1 MDEKEFRIKL
11 KTNMIAFV
19 IATAGTLC
27 LPQVLNLQ
35 ENTLGFTNSIF
46 SVFMWLLC
54 IYAVSWSLHTIDWQ
68 DRRGWLIAGVL
79 SFLFT
84 TAMLFGVRLEA
95 EGNVNFKDYHL
106 WISLPVLTAL
116 FTILV
121 RKFWNFLGSIEERKS
136 RLAAHI
142 KLPSTPTGAV
152 KYVDVLMFAFLLMCW
167 LPVFLAVYPGF
178 FVYDAQEE
186 WLQVASR
193 NFTTHHPLVHVLLLG
208 GIVCAVHKV
217 TGSYNLGIACYMLVQ
232 MIVVSGCF
240 TYLLVF
246 MRRRRVSKGL
256 RILSL
261 LYFALFPVIVMFTL
275 CSAKDALFTSALL
288 MLLLALIELG
298 SDSEAFFASRKK
310 MAFFVLSALAMMLFR
325 KNGVYAFAVMAVILL
340 LYVNWKFYGR
350 RTEDGTLR
358 PGIHGTGEEDEDH
371 GQEEQTSLQDR
382 LLGKGRNPYLWK
394 MAWLLVVIFAAY
406 YAVNGVLTVALHAK
420 NEENQE
426 ILTVP
431 IQQLAR
437 TYKFNPE
444 VFEPDDIAALH
455 EVLPEEALVLYNPKL
470 SDPVKV
476 HFRNDV
482 YAADKSRYA
491 RLWLKIGL
499 RKPLSYVNAW
509 LMNSYGFWYPDTIID
524 VYSGNTVFTFTYED
538 SSYFGYEVE
547 EPGYRDSKIPWLDRA
562 YRKLSLEISQEKVP
576 IYSMLYSPGGIFWCI
591 AFVFA
596 YMLYRKKYHIVVPY
610 LMVLLVWLT
619 VILGPTYLP
628 RYVLI
633 FWFGMPLFA
642 AMLIEE
648 L

>member
-1 MDEKEFRIKL
+1 MDGKEFAIRL
-11 KTNMIAFV
+11 KVNTIAFV

-27 LPQVLNLQ
+27 FPQVLNLK

-46 SVFMWLLC
+46 SVFVWLLC
-54 IYAVSWSLHTIDWQ
+54 IYAVRWSLHTIDWQ

-84 TAMLFGVRLEA
+84 TAMLFGVRLDA
-95 EGNVNFKDYHL
+95 VGNVDFKDWRL
-106 WISLPVLTAL
+106 WVSLPVLTCL

-121 RKFWNFLGSIEERKS
+121 RKFWNFLGGMEERKHK
-136 RLAAHI
+136 LAEHI
-142 KLPSTPTGAV
+142 KLPVTPKSAV
-152 KYVDVLMFAFLLMCW
+152 KYVDALMFCFLLLCW
-167 LPVFLAVYPGF
+167 IPVLLAVYPGF

-208 GIVCAVHKV
+208 GIICAVHKV
-217 TGSYNLGIACYMLVQ
+217 TDSYNLGIACYMVVQ
-232 MIVVSGCF
+232 MVIVSGCF
-240 TYLLVF
+240 TYLLIF
-246 MRRRRVSKGL
+246 MRRRKVAKGV

-261 LYFALFPVIVMFTL
+261 LYFAFFPVIVMFTL
-275 CSAKDALFTSALL
+275 CSAKDTLFTAALL
-288 MLLLALIELG
+288 MLLLALLELT
-298 SDSEAFFASRKK
+298 SDGEAFFASRKK
-310 MAFFVLSALAMMLFR
+310 MAYFAASALAMMLFR
-325 KNGVYAFAVMAVILL
+325 KNGVYAFAVMAAVLLFYVSRTFPAQEKKRPYFKKTALL
-340 LYVNWKFYGR
+340 LA
-350 RTEDGTLR
+350 
-358 PGIHGTGEEDEDH
+358 
-371 GQEEQTSLQDR
+371 S
-382 LLGKGRNPYLWK
+382 
-394 MAWLLVVIFAAY
+394 IFGAY
-406 YAVNGVLTVALHAK
+406 FLINSVLTVALHAQ

-444 VFEPDDIAALH
+444 IFEPDDVAALH

-476 HFRNDV
+476 HFKNSV
-482 YAADKSRYA
+482 YAADKSRYVK
-491 RLWLKIGL
+491 LWFKIGL
-499 RKPLSYVNAW
+499 KKPLSYLNAW
-509 LMNSYGFWYPDTIID
+509 LMNSYGFWYPDTVID
-524 VYSGNTVFTFTYED
+524 VYSGNTVFTFTYGD

-576 IYSMLYSPGGIFWCI
+576 IYSMLYSLGGIFWGI

-596 YMLYRKKYHIVVPY
+596 YMLYRRKYHIVVPY
-610 LMVLLVWLT
+610 LMVLIVWLT

-633 FWFGMPLFA
+633 FWFGLPLFA
-642 AMLIEE
+642 AMLLEE

>member
-1 MDEKEFRIKL
+1 MDEKEFKIKL
-11 KTNMIAFV
+11 KLNTIAFV

-27 LPQVLNLQ
+27 FPQILNLK

-46 SVFMWLLC
+46 SVFVWLLC
-54 IYAVSWSLHTIDWQ
+54 IYAVRWSLQTIDWQ
-68 DRRGWLIAGVL
+68 DRRGWRIAGIL

-84 TAMLFGVRLEA
+84 TAMLFGVRLDA
-95 EGNVNFKDYHL
+95 VGNVDFKDWRL
-106 WISLPVLTAL
+106 WVSLPVLACL

-121 RKFWNFLGSIEERKS
+121 RKFWNFLGGIEERKH
-136 RLAAHI
+136 RLAEHI
-142 KLPSTPTGAV
+142 RLPVTPAKAV
-152 KYVDVLMFAFLLMCW
+152 KYVDVLTFGFMLLCW
-167 LPVFLAVYPGF
+167 LPVLLAVYPGF

-217 TGSYNLGIACYMLVQ
+217 TDSYNLGIACYMTVQ
-232 MIVVSGCF
+232 MLIVSGCF

-246 MRRRRVSKGL
+246 MRRRKVAKGV
-256 RILSL
+256 RIASL
-261 LYFALFPVIVMFTL
+261 VYFAFFPVIVMFTL
-275 CSAKDALFTSALL
+275 CSAKDTIFTAALL
-288 MLLLALIELG
+288 MLLLALIDLG
-298 SDSEAFFASRKK
+298 SDSGRFFASRNQ
-310 MAFFVLSALAMMLFR
+310 MALFVLSALAMMLFR
-325 KNGVYAFAVMAVILL
+325 KNGVYAFAVMALILL
-340 LYVNWKFYGR
+340 LYVNKKFY
-350 RTEDGTLR
+350 
-358 PGIHGTGEEDEDH
+358 
-371 GQEEQTSLQDR
+371 S
-382 LLGKGRNPYLWK
+382 GKTIRDSHEKAQRPYLRK
-394 MAWLLVVIFAAY
+394 MALLLAIIFASY
-406 YAVNGVLTVALHAK
+406 FMINSVLILALHAK

-444 VFEPDDIAALH
+444 AFDPEDVAALH
-455 EVLPEEALVLYNPKL
+455 AVLPEEALVLYNPKL

-476 HFRNDV
+476 HFRNNV
-482 YAADKSRYA
+482 YAANKTRYA
-491 RLWLKIGL
+491 KLWLKIGL
-499 RKPLSYVNAW
+499 RKPLSYINAW
-509 LMNSYGFWYPDTIID
+509 LMNSYGFWYPDTVID
-524 VYSGNTVFTFTYED
+524 VYSGNTVFTFTYDE

-547 EPGYRDSKIPWLDRA
+547 EPGYRDSKIPWLDKA

-576 IYSMLYSPGGIFWCI
+576 IYSMLYSPGGIFWGI

-610 LMVLLVWLT
+610 LMVLIVWLT

-633 FWFGMPLFA
+633 FWFVIPLFA
-642 AMLIEE
+642 AMLLEE